1 MKQPVFYTECY
12 FCIVGASALVVPTN
26 HPKEGHR
33 GIVNGLPIHTSV
45 VLGILENGP
54 KPIFET
60 LNSIYSPIEKWQAE
74 REAELVVDR
83 KNSKSSVED
92 ISTLLFADG
101 PQAWLID
108 QQRILLSCLK

>member
-26 HPKEGHR
+26 HPEEGLR
-33 GIVNGLPIHTSV
+33 GIVNGAPVYTSV
-45 VLGILENGP
+45 VLGILESGT

-74 REAELVVDR
+74 READLAERKTDPAYQAELARAREAVKLV
-83 KNSKSSVED
+83 KV
-92 ISTLLFADG
+92 
-101 PQAWLID
+101 
-108 QQRILLSCLK
+108 

>member
-26 HPKEGHR
+26 HPEEGLR
-33 GIVNGLPIHTSV
+33 RIVNGQPVHTSR
-45 VLGILENGP
+45 VLGIIESGP

-74 REAELVVDR
+74 READLVSQLAADNEWLR
-83 KNSKSSVED
+83 E
-92 ISTLLFADG
+92 TLE
-101 PQAWLID
+101 
-108 QQRILLSCLK
+108 

>member
-26 HPKEGHR
+26 HPAAGDPLR
-33 GIVNGLPIHTSV
+33 TVVNGLPVHTSR
-45 VLGILENGP
+45 VLGIIENGP

-74 REAELVVDR
+74 READLMADR
-83 KNSKSSVED
+83 K
-92 ISTLLFADG
+92 
-101 PQAWLID
+101 
-108 QQRILLSCLK
+108 LSNLVIEESIK

>member
-26 HPKEGHR
+26 HPEEGNR
-33 GIVNGLPIHTSV
+33 GIVNGQPVHTSV
-45 VLGILENGP
+45 VLGILESGS

-74 REAELVVDR
+74 READLMADR
-83 KNSKSSVED
+83 KLSN
-92 ISTLLFADG
+92 
-101 PQAWLID
+101 QAIEEM
-108 QQRILLSCLK
+108 LK